1 MRYWLMK
8 SEPDAYSIDALA
20 RDKITA
26 WTGVRNFQARN
37 FMKEQ
42 MALGDQAFFYH
53 SNCDPPGIVGII
65 EVAKLAYPDETQY
78 DKKSDYFEPK
88 ATREKPYWYHVDVK
102 FVRKVPIVPLEE
114 LRKHQELANM
124 RILQRGNR
132 LSITPVDPREWEF
145 ITQRLMK
152 LD

>member
-1 MRYWLMK
+1 MK

-20 RDKITA
+20 TDKVTA

-114 LRKHQELANM
+114 LRKHQALANM

-145 ITQRLMK
+145 ITTRLMRQ
-152 LD
+152 D

>member
-20 RDKITA
+20 KDKITA

-53 SNCDPPGIVGII
+53 SNCDPPGIVGIV

-88 ATREKPYWYHVDVK
+88 ATRDKPYWYHVDVK
-102 FVRKVPIVPLEE
+102 FVRKAPIVPLEE
-114 LRKHQELANM
+114 LRKHKELATM

>member
-1 MRYWLMK
+1 MK

-20 RDKITA
+20 KDKVTA

-37 FMKEQ
+37 FMRDQ

-53 SNCDPPGIVGII
+53 SNCDPPGIVGIM
-65 EVAKLAYPDETQY
+65 EVAKLAYPDETQFN
-78 DKKSDYFEPK
+78 KKSDYFEPK
-88 ATREKPYWYHVDVK
+88 ATRDKPVWFHVDVK

-114 LRKHQELANM
+114 LRKHKALANM

-132 LSITPVDPREWEF
+132 LSITPVDPREWAF
-145 ITQRLMK
+145 ITEKLMR
-152 LD
+152 

>member
-20 RDKITA
+20 KDKVTA

-42 MALGDQAFFYH
+42 MALGDLAFFYH
-53 SNCDPPGIVGII
+53 SNCDPPGIVGIMQ
-65 EVAKLAYPDETQY
+65 VAKLAYPDETQY

-88 ATREKPYWYHVDVK
+88 ATRDKPYWYHVDVK

-114 LRKHQELANM
+114 LRKHKELANM

-145 ITQRLMK
+145 ITHKLMK
-152 LD
+152 FG

>member
-1 MRYWLMK
+1 
-8 SEPDAYSIDALA
+8 
-20 RDKITA
+20 
-26 WTGVRNFQARN
+26 VRNFQARN

-42 MALGDQAFFYH
+42 MALGDLAFFYH
-53 SNCDPPGIVGII
+53 SNCDPPGIVGIMQ
-65 EVAKLAYPDETQY
+65 VAKLAYPDETQY

-88 ATREKPYWYHVDVK
+88 ATRDKPYWYHVDVK

-114 LRKHQELANM
+114 LRKHKELANM

-145 ITQRLMK
+145 ITHKLMK
-152 LD
+152 FG